1 LLLVQVLLW
10 LFWKYLAQFNNNCVP
25 RKKKLIA
32 TGLTTDTDRIIF
44 GSGFVN
50 VGIWYILMIG
60 SHVTTYYNT
69 LVLVIIVISVPRIY
83 GSLPSV
89 NNVLL
94 NCCCQRMYLLTSTY
108 CPLHRIPLLYNFFF
122 FMLND
127 AWHLIL
133 AAIDVF

>member
-1 LLLVQVLLW
+1 
-10 LFWKYLAQFNNNCVP
+10 
-25 RKKKLIA
+25 
-32 TGLTTDTDRIIF
+32 
-44 GSGFVN
+44 
-50 VGIWYILMIG
+50 
-60 SHVTTYYNT
+60 VTTYYNT

-127 AWHLIL
+127 A
-133 AAIDVF
+133 